1 MRRANWR
8 VHAPSF
14 PERSSHLPHPGRRA
28 QKVNILLN
36 LRQPP
41 LGDSPNGFGMRAR
54 HARST
59 MPRGQMKTGLTSK
72 TRFKLTGVLN
82 RECIIRP
89 VASAG
94 DA

>member
-36 LRQPP
+36 LRQP
-41 LGDSPNGFGMRAR
+41 LLEDSPNGFGVRVG
-54 HARST
+54 HARGT
-59 MPRGQMKTGLTSK
+59 ILRGPMKTGLTSK

-94 DA
+94 DV

>member
-14 PERSSHLPHPGRRA
+14 PERSSHLPHPGRRV

-36 LRQPP
+36 LRRVP
-41 LGDSPNGFGMRAR
+41 LGDASNGFDIPVRRAR
-54 HARST
+54 GT
-59 MPRGQMKTGLTSK
+59 ILRGPMKTGLTSK

-94 DA
+94 DV